1 MQRLDTVSPSSWRG
15 GRVGVVDVII
25 ARFAIPRDETDFF
38 LRRLGWKLTE
48 AAREWTKPR
57 CRSGFHHFI
66 KLELDWNYGFLRFLF
81 IQVSFLSFFPWAS
94 YLEPCNLSR
103 GGGGGGGG
111 MAVVVTSA
119 QRLIRGEIDWIELI
133 NGRLIKFVFERE
145 GKKCR
150 SRC

>member
-1 MQRLDTVSPSSWRG
+1 MASFVFCLFKFLSSP
-15 GRVGVVDVII
+15 
-25 ARFAIPRDETDFF
+25 FF
-38 LRRLGWKLTE
+38 L
-48 AAREWTKPR
+48 
-57 CRSGFHHFI
+57 
-66 KLELDWNYGFLRFLF
+66 EL
-81 IQVSFLSFFPWAS
+81 VAS

>member
-1 MQRLDTVSPSSWRG
+1 
-15 GRVGVVDVII
+15 
-25 ARFAIPRDETDFF
+25 
-38 LRRLGWKLTE
+38 
-48 AAREWTKPR
+48 
-57 CRSGFHHFI
+57 
-66 KLELDWNYGFLRFLF
+66 
-81 IQVSFLSFFPWAS
+81 
-94 YLEPCNLSR
+94 
-103 GGGGGGGG
+103 

>member
-1 MQRLDTVSPSSWRG
+1 MASFVFCLFKFLSSP
-15 GRVGVVDVII
+15 
-25 ARFAIPRDETDFF
+25 FF
-38 LRRLGWKLTE
+38 LEHRISSRVI
-48 AAREWTKPR
+48 
-57 CRSGFHHFI
+57 C
-66 KLELDWNYGFLRFLF
+66 LEG
-81 IQVSFLSFFPWAS
+81 
-94 YLEPCNLSR
+94 